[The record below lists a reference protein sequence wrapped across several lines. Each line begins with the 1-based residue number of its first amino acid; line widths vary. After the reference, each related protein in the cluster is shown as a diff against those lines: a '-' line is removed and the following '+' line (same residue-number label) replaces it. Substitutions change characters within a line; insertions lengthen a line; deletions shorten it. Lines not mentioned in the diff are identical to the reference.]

1 MSRCVG
7 DRLVCKF
14 VSIQTCTPDGHLHTV
29 TYNRRRMIQLIL
41 LMMSIWVLETC
52 SELKC
57 THTKKILCIK
67 LVNYKNDSV
76 VIIVSYVWYM
86 RCTIAQ
92 RLFAI
97 FSAQRQSWYTICERQ
112 SDTVGDCH
120 ANISIFLW
128 QLLSHKCTP
137 YCRITRGWYNTAIW
151 GCSTKGP
158 FSSHSYN

>member
-1 MSRCVG
+1 
-7 DRLVCKF
+7 LVPSKPAH
-14 VSIQTCTPDGHLHTV
+14 QTV
-29 TYNRRRMIQLIL
+29 TYIEWHIPDVVLIQLIL
-41 LMMSIWVLETC
+41 LMMSTWVLETC
-52 SELKC
+52 SGLKY
-57 THTKKILCIK
+57 TYTKKKLCIN

-76 VIIVSYVWYM
+76 VVITVSYISYIC
-86 RCTIAQ
+86 CTIAQ
-92 RLFAI
+92 RLFTV
-97 FSAQRQSWYTICERQ
+97 FSAQRQSWYAICERQ

-137 YCRITRGWYNTAIW
+137 YWRITRGWYNAAIW